1 MRRLGVPSATAGIV
15 AAALAACNGAVTLGV
30 VARDSGPE
38 SDGGPELDAGV
49 DADDDAS
56 TVADAADAGEED
68 GSQFPLACPACP
80 PPSDPY
86 WDGIFPEAGLPSDA
100 SVCGVI
106 SAGRLDSDPVARVTR
121 ELYEA
126 LVLRRGVDSFP
137 CPRAICETNGVMAFS
152 CFPLAGGG
160 AGGSTDSGLCISD
173 GGVYRVGCAQAGRR
187 VADMT
192 LGQPRARTLGGAYL
206 AEQAAL
212 EAASVVA
219 FTDLASQLERLGAP
233 RDLVEDCLVAAREEE
248 RHASVVAALA
258 RRLGGEPCATDL
270 GARVERDV
278 LSLAIENA
286 VEGVVR
292 ETFAAAV
299 AVHQAATA
307 STPRLRA
314 QLAGIARDELS
325 HAELSRRIHAWSMD
339 RLTDEERARVR
350 AAMTEAIAELDGST
364 ARVGQAVS
372 DPSLRMVGVPD
383 PDALRVMFGE
393 LVSHVWT

>member
-137 CPRAICETNGVMAFS
+137 CPRAICETGADLQANGNRLWPRRKRRLLRDRRHGLPRRVCRVGDS
-152 CFPLAGGG
+152 QRPPLAS
-160 AGGSTDSGLCISD
+160 A
-173 GGVYRVGCAQAGRR
+173 A
-187 VADMT
+187 
-192 LGQPRARTLGGAYL
+192 RAR
-206 AEQAAL
+206 
-212 EAASVVA
+212 
-219 FTDLASQLERLGAP
+219 
-233 RDLVEDCLVAAREEE
+233 
-248 RHASVVAALA
+248 
-258 RRLGGEPCATDL
+258 
-270 GARVERDV
+270 
-278 LSLAIENA
+278 
-286 VEGVVR
+286 
-292 ETFAAAV
+292 
-299 AVHQAATA
+299 
-307 STPRLRA
+307 
-314 QLAGIARDELS
+314 
-325 HAELSRRIHAWSMD
+325 
-339 RLTDEERARVR
+339 
-350 AAMTEAIAELDGST
+350 
-364 ARVGQAVS
+364 
-372 DPSLRMVGVPD
+372 
-383 PDALRVMFGE
+383 
-393 LVSHVWT
+393 